1 MPGTFSYN
9 PFFLDASG
17 ETEAIASIETQL
29 QRHLKANV
37 SGVRMAHMTM
47 ALQSRYPGGTQP
59 APKMY
64 AELAKPFESIE
75 SAHEFV
81 ALLEES
87 IQEAVGDVRDHL
99 RDAEGASDER
109 QVRALN
115 LALYKLTQL
124 ESQMHKS
131 RRALNDLRS
140 IRRLLFTERD

>member
-1 MPGTFSYN
+1 MRTWPSEG
-9 PFFLDASG
+9 
-17 ETEAIASIETQL
+17 
-29 QRHLKANV
+29 R
-37 SGVRMAHMTM
+37 
-47 ALQSRYPGGTQP
+47 SRYPEGTQP

-64 AELAKPFESIE
+64 AELDKPFESIE

-87 IQEAVGDVRDHL
+87 IQEAAGDVREHL
-99 RDAEGASDER
+99 REAESSADER
-109 QVRALN
+109 QIRALN

-124 ESQMHKS
+124 GAQMHKS

>member
-1 MPGTFSYN
+1 
-9 PFFLDASG
+9 
-17 ETEAIASIETQL
+17 
-29 QRHLKANV
+29 
-37 SGVRMAHMTM
+37 MAHMTKT
-47 ALQSRYPGGTQP
+47 LRSRYSGGTQP

-87 IQEAVGDVRDHL
+87 IQEAVGDVREHL
-99 RDAEGASDER
+99 QDAEGASDER

-124 ESQMHKS
+124 AGQMHKS

-140 IRRLLFTERD
+140 IRRLLFTERGDD